1 MSHLMLMLNY
11 NKYKIFDE
19 KYSLPHMCHK
29 PIAKVEKNHN
39 IILYRD
45 YKLPVNSR
53 WKGQRTCLKWG
64 EGEVTRGLDC
74 FGAW

>member
-1 MSHLMLMLNY
+1 M
-11 NKYKIFDE
+11 KT
-19 KYSLPHMCHK
+19 YSLPHMCHK

-39 IILYRD
+39 IILYSD

-53 WKGQRTCLKWG
+53 WKGQRTCLKLG